1 FLIHLIAW
9 TTGQFLLYEETP
21 PPWYTWVL
29 ISWAHGLAV
38 AVPVVLLALFTRV
51 PRLRAAYQTW
61 LVAVLFVFVLALA
74 RVFQTTQTQPAALAQ
89 IVLTLLATA
98 ALWAFARARG
108 RAPQMPLLT
117 STLLAL
123 AIAGVLIIP
132 SATWGALGSR
142 VDALLDLLASL
153 ALGLFA
159 GVLLDGFYFHSSI
172 GDRSLL
178 FDGWIAAL
186 VLLILGS

>member
-1 FLIHLIAW
+1 MTSPETSTNSRVREEPGAGCLTVVLFVGASLWIIAATFLIHLVAW

-61 LVAVLFVFVLALA
+61 LVAVLFVFFLALA

-123 AIAGVLIIP
+123 AIAGILIIP
-132 SATWGALGSR
+132 S
-142 VDALLDLLASL
+142 
-153 ALGLFA
+153 
-159 GVLLDGFYFHSSI
+159 
-172 GDRSLL
+172 
-178 FDGWIAAL
+178 
-186 VLLILGS
+186 